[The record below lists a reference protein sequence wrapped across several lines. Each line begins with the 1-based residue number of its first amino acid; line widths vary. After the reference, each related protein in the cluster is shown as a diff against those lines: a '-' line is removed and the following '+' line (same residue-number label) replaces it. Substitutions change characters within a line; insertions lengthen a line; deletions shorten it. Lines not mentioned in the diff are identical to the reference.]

1 MLDLRLFRVPTFT
14 GAQITAFVMSS
25 GMFAQFLFL
34 ALYLENVLGYSAVKT
49 GVIFLPLSLVSF
61 VVAPIAGR
69 LSTRIPVR
77 ILLGGGLAVIGVA
90 LLLLHGINLGSTWTT
105 LLAGFIVGGIGIGLV
120 NAPLASTSVSV
131 VEPRRAGMA
140 SGINNTFR
148 QVGIATGI
156 AALGAIF
163 QSQIA
168 SSLTASGI
176 SSRLAPAIASGVEP
190 NIGGN
195 PRITHAVARHITT
208 ASHSAFI
215 SGLNTILLVAA
226 FVLFAGAILAFVLV
240 RQQDFV
246 ASGPA
251 VEAAAES
258 G

>member
-1 MLDLRLFRVPTFT
+1 
-14 GAQITAFVMSS
+14 
-25 GMFAQFLFL
+25 
-34 ALYLENVLGYSAVKT
+34 
-49 GVIFLPLSLVSF
+49 
-61 VVAPIAGR
+61 
-69 LSTRIPVR
+69 VR

-90 LLLLHGINLGSTWTT
+90 LLLMHGISLGSTWTT

-163 QSQIA
+163 QSQITSELMSA
-168 SSLTASGI
+168 GVPDRWVHPLSQ
-176 SSRLAPAIASGVEP
+176 AIASGGGQRFA
-190 NIGGN
+190 IGYTGQ
-195 PRITHAVARHITT
+195 PPAWVQHLQTTTHA
-208 ASHSAFI
+208 AFI

-226 FVLFAGAILAFVLV
+226 FVLFTGAILAFVLV

-251 VEAAAES
+251 VEAAA